1 MCLYYK
7 IMYKENSSRKQFSVL
22 LNYNQTQSGSDAS
35 DFTALY
41 SKDIVIPP
49 MAQVALYSASLI
61 RKPIVL
67 TQEQSYQL
75 SFYDAYTFPQGQF
88 TVSGENVAVNIVIP
102 KGTYSKREF
111 LDTLE
116 TKTADAFAGFATA
129 FPTKSLDYKPA
140 IMIEKDQIFYS
151 ITPYVVPEQY
161 FPVSETTQG
170 SNHIDVSFNVG
181 VAPDYDA
188 TDAST
193 WNNFAFARAS
203 LFPFTRNHREN
214 YDTNQ
219 NNTDWFFKVDLRGT
233 EECLTGFLS
242 QAYQKNVWTNPATVQ
257 TSDILNTA
265 AGTIPNC
272 YLGLYFNKSS
282 SVSDA
287 VTMSIVCTADLSART
302 DSSDPITE
310 MVSLVDLSIVNIAS
324 SGIFGFKFYYEN
336 TQNNQDT
343 GYDNYYFKVYAK
355 QTQSSNYYQVKNEDV
370 LFDSRTIILSI
381 KSELVK
387 QCFLADPTFGEYEGF
402 VPFIAFKNVPNAGL
416 GDTGSVSL
424 NIMNLTEVYIGGE
437 WKQTI
442 GINRFALQNVSDEL
456 RYVFGFDQQLNLDPN
471 AFPNTMTPD
480 TGICSLYSDSIGYNV
495 EITNVGIRTQ
505 NNTVNTNPGNDR
517 PCVYRI
523 QNEETDLSDFNQ
535 TFRRLTHYSPQIKF
549 VDLEN
554 REPLH
559 INNLNIKIR
568 RDVTNQVATEIE
580 DTKLELLFC

>member
-1 MCLYYK
+1 
-7 IMYKENSSRKQFSVL
+7 
-22 LNYNQTQSGSDAS
+22 
-35 DFTALY
+35 
-41 SKDIVIPP
+41 
-49 MAQVALYSASLI
+49 
-61 RKPIVL
+61 
-67 TQEQSYQL
+67 
-75 SFYDAYTFPQGQF
+75 
-88 TVSGENVAVNIVIP
+88 
-102 KGTYSKREF
+102 
-111 LDTLE
+111 
-116 TKTADAFAGFATA
+116 
-129 FPTKSLDYKPA
+129 
-140 IMIEKDQIFYS
+140 
-151 ITPYVVPEQY
+151 
-161 FPVSETTQG
+161 
-170 SNHIDVSFNVG
+170 
-181 VAPDYDA
+181 
-188 TDAST
+188 
-193 WNNFAFARAS
+193 
-203 LFPFTRNHREN
+203 
-214 YDTNQ
+214 
-219 NNTDWFFKVDLRGT
+219 
-233 EECLTGFLS
+233 
-242 QAYQKNVWTNPATVQ
+242 
-257 TSDILNTA
+257 
-265 AGTIPNC
+265 
-272 YLGLYFNKSS
+272 
-282 SVSDA
+282 
-287 VTMSIVCTADLSART
+287 
-302 DSSDPITE
+302 
-310 MVSLVDLSIVNIAS
+310 VSLVDLSIANIAS

-355 QTQSSNYYQVKNEDV
+355 QTQSSNYYQVTNEDV
-370 LFDSRTIILSI
+370 LFDSRTINLSI

-387 QCFLADPTFGEYEGF
+387 QCFSADATFGEYEGF

-456 RYVFGFDQQLNLDPN
+456 RYVFGFDEQLNLDPN

-495 EITNVGIRTQ
+495 EITNVGIKTQ

>member
-1 MCLYYK
+1 MSQQ
-7 IMYKENSSRKQFSVL
+7 ERKQFSVL
-22 LNYNQTQSGSDAS
+22 LNYNKNQSGSDAS

-49 MAQVALYSASLI
+49 MSKVALYSASLI

-67 TQEQSYQL
+67 TQDQSYQL
-75 SFYDAYTFPQGQF
+75 AFFDAYTFPQGRF
-88 TVSGENVAVNIVIP
+88 IVNGEIPAVNISIP
-102 KGTYSKREF
+102 RGSYSKREF
-111 LDTLE
+111 LDILE
-116 TKTADAFAGFATA
+116 QSTTNAFDGFATT
-129 FPTKSLDYKPA
+129 FDTKSLDYKPA

-151 ITPYVVPEQY
+151 ITPYIVPEQF
-161 FPVSETTQG
+161 FPISETTQG
-170 SNHIDVSFNVG
+170 SNHIDASFNVG
-181 VAPDYDA
+181 IAPEYEA
-188 TDAST
+188 TDANT

-257 TSDILNTA
+257 TSNILNTA

-282 SVSDA
+282 NVSDA
-287 VTMSIVCTADLSART
+287 ITMSVVCTADLSSRT

-310 MVSLVDLSIVNIAS
+310 MVSLVDLNIANIAS
-324 SGIFGFKFYYEN
+324 SGFFGFKFYYEN

-343 GYDNYYFKVYAK
+343 GYDIYYFKVYAK
-355 QTQSSNYYQVKNEDV
+355 QTQTANYYQVTDEDV
-370 LFDSRTIILSI
+370 LFDSRTINLSI
-381 KSELVK
+381 NGDFIR
-387 QCFLADPTFGEYEGF
+387 QCFSADPDFGEYQCL
-402 VPFIAFKNVPNAGL
+402 VPFVAFKNVPNAIS
-416 GDTGSVSL
+416 GDTGSVSV
-424 NIMNLTEVYIGGE
+424 NIMNLNEALIDGN

-442 GINRFALQNVSDEL
+442 GISRFAIGNVTEEL

-471 AFPNTMTPD
+471 AYPNTATPD
-480 TGICSLYSDSIGYNV
+480 TGIVSLYSDSIGYNV
-495 EITNVGIRTQ
+495 EITNVGIKTQ

-523 QNEETDLSDFNQ
+523 QNEESDLSDFNQ

-549 VDLEN
+549 VDLDN
-554 REPLH
+554 REALN

-580 DTKLELLFC
+580 DTKLELLFS